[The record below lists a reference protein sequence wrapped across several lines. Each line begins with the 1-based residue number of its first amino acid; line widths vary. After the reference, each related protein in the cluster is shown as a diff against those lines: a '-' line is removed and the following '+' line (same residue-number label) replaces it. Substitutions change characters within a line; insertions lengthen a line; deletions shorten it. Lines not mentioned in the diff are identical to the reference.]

1 MLALPP
7 AIVVLLRR
15 AVPVHVDQ
23 RFIRKHIIL
32 RSFPGCPYYP
42 LQLCMYIPVFL
53 PPQA

>member
-23 RFIRKHIIL
+23 RFIRKTIIL
-32 RSFPGCPYYP
+32 CSFSSSYYP